1 MPLTKVNNY
10 IIGLRGYC
18 FVICKSALS
27 TTHWFADFRK
37 PYLEYIL
44 VPVLYALCCMF

>member
-1 MPLTKVNNY
+1 MPLTKGNNF

-27 TTHWFADFRK
+27 MTHGFGEFRK
-37 PYLEYIL
+37 TYLEYIF
-44 VPVLYALCCMF
+44 VPVLPALCGMF